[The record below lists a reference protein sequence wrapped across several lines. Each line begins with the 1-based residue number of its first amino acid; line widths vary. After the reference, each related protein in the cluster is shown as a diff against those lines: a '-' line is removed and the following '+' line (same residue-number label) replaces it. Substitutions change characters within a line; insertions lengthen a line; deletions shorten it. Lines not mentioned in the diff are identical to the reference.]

1 MDKPVKQGGKKPYTP
16 PILTVYGTIR
26 ELTQAV
32 GCSQRGES
40 GIPCLRRPENG

>member
-1 MDKPVKQGGKKPYTP
+1 MDKPVKRDGKKLYTP

-32 GCSQRGES
+32 CCSRRGES
-40 GIPCLRRPENG
+40 GIPCLRRPGNG